1 MLLNFL
7 CVGLG
12 GAIGA
17 MGRYGIFLLGTQW
30 LGFAAPL
37 ATFLANI
44 VGCFVIGILLGYG
57 LHKQVD
63 STYLLLA
70 VGLLGAF
77 TTFSTFSAETLLL
90 ALEGQL
96 WMSFLNI
103 ICNVAGCLFSCYF
116 GLYLAAY
123 WSGSDSL
130 IG

>member
-7 CVGLG
+7 CVGIG
-12 GAIGA
+12 GAVGA
-17 MGRYGIFLLGTQW
+17 MGRYGIFLLATQW
-30 LGFAAPL
+30 LGYSAPL
-37 ATFLANI
+37 ATFTANL

-63 STYLLLA
+63 TAYLLLA

-96 WMSFLNI
+96 WVSFLNVVG
-103 ICNVAGCLFSCYF
+103 NVVGCLSSCYF
-116 GLYLAAY
+116 GLALAAY

-130 IG
+130 LG